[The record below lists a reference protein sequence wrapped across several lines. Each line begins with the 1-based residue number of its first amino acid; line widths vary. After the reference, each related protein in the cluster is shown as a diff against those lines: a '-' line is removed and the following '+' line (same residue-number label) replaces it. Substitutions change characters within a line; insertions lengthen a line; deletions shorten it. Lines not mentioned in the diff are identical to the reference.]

1 MKKRNLSLALCSAL
15 VLSLLTACSGGG
27 NEAAE
32 TTTAAQ
38 STEAQSEAEQEEASA
53 DNTVAEPEEVPEQ
66 RVVRW
71 NQGTSGNVLV
81 FIAQDKGY
89 FEEEGIE
96 LEFVTATAN
105 ADAMALLS
113 TGQTDVVSNSG
124 TSNPLQQ
131 IAAGVDLTVFGGHM
145 VNGCMPVIAKEGT
158 EWNGVESL
166 VGKKFACN
174 PAYFAF
180 TGALMDAGYEKPL
193 EALEWVT
200 YTNYQ
205 DAMAA
210 VLRGEVDYAL
220 QGTGQNYQI
229 QNTEGIK
236 VVAYQSD
243 VMPNYSCCRLVA
255 PTEFVENN
263 PITVKHILKAL
274 IRAQQYYESNKEE
287 AAQIMADGIGTDLDY
302 VEAFMLND
310 HYLVHADPLKNSVV
324 RAWNILDETGF
335 LDENAKNINIE
346 DHINTDIYEEAL
358 AEVIAEHG
366 DEDLDFYERM
376 QQFYEENDK

>member
-1 MKKRNLSLALCSAL
+1 MRKRNLSLALCSAL
-15 VLSLLTACSGGG
+15 MLSLLTACSGGSD
-27 NEAAE
+27 EAAE
-32 TTTAAQ
+32 TTAAQ
-38 STEAQSEAEQEEASA
+38 ETEVQAEAEETSA
-53 DNTVAEPEEVPEQ
+53 DDTSEGTEEVPEQ

-81 FIAQDKGY
+81 FIAQEKGY

-174 PAYFAF
+174 PSYFAF
-180 TGALMDAGYEKPL
+180 TGALMDAGYDKPL
-193 EALEWVT
+193 EALEWIT

-220 QGTGQNYQI
+220 QGTGQNYQVL
-229 QNTEGIK
+229 NTDGIEI
-236 VVAYQSD
+236 VAYQSD

-274 IRAQQYYESNKEE
+274 IRAQQYYEANKEE
-287 AAQIMADGIGTDLDY
+287 SAQIMADGIGTDLDY
-302 VEAFMLND
+302 VEAFMFND

-366 DEDLDFYERM
+366 DEDPEFYDRM

>member
-1 MKKRNLSLALCSAL
+1 MRKRNLSLALCSAL
-15 VLSLLTACSGGG
+15 MLSLLTACSGGSD
-27 NEAAE
+27 EAAE
-32 TTTAAQ
+32 TTAAQ
-38 STEAQSEAEQEEASA
+38 ETEVQAEAEETSA
-53 DNTVAEPEEVPEQ
+53 DDTSEGTEEVPEQ

-81 FIAQDKGY
+81 FIAQEKGY

-174 PAYFAF
+174 PSYFAF
-180 TGALMDAGYEKPL
+180 TGALMDAGYDKPL
-193 EALEWVT
+193 EALEWIT

-220 QGTGQNYQI
+220 QGTGQNYQVL
-229 QNTEGIK
+229 NTDGIEI
-236 VVAYQSD
+236 VAYQSAY
-243 VMPNYSCCRLVA
+243 P
-255 PTEFVENN
+255 
-263 PITVKHILKAL
+263 
-274 IRAQQYYESNKEE
+274 
-287 AAQIMADGIGTDLDY
+287 
-302 VEAFMLND
+302 
-310 HYLVHADPLKNSVV
+310 
-324 RAWNILDETGF
+324 
-335 LDENAKNINIE
+335 
-346 DHINTDIYEEAL
+346 
-358 AEVIAEHG
+358 
-366 DEDLDFYERM
+366 
-376 QQFYEENDK
+376 

>member
-1 MKKRNLSLALCSAL
+1 MKKRNLSLALCTAIA
-15 VLSLLTACSGGG
+15 LSLLTACSGGTEETASAG
-27 NEAAE
+27 QTEAE
-32 TTTAAQ
+32 TA
-38 STEAQSEAEQEEASA
+38 EAVAEESAEEAEQGTE
-53 DNTVAEPEEVPEQ
+53 DEEVPEQ

-81 FIAQDKGY
+81 FIAQEKGY

-145 VNGCMPVIAKEGT
+145 VNGCMPVIAREGT

-174 PAYFAF
+174 PVYFAF

-193 EALEWVT
+193 EALEWIT

-220 QGTGQNYQI
+220 QGTGQNYQVL
-229 QNTEGIK
+229 NTDGIEI
-236 VVAYQSD
+236 VAYQSD

-255 PTEFVENN
+255 PTEFVEEN
-263 PITVKHILKAL
+263 PITIKHILRAL
-274 IRAQQYYESNKEE
+274 IRAQQFYESNKEE
-287 AAQIMADGIGTDLDY
+287 SAQIMADAIGTDLDY
-302 VEAFMLND
+302 VEAFMFND

-335 LDENAKNINIE
+335 LDEKAKDINIE

-366 DEDLDFYERM
+366 DEDPEFYEGM